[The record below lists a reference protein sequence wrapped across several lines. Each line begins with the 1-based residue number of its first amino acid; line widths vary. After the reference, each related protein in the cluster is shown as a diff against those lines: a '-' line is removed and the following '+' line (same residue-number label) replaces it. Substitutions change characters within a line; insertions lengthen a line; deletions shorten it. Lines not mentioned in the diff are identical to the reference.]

1 MTVIRFPKQ
10 FNFGATILA
19 KDDEGGFDQGNK
31 GLTTYDVLTASE
43 NVAKLD
49 LEEVLAAVEIEG
61 LASYPSRQG
70 VDFYHRLD
78 EDLQTLVNL
87 GISQVLVSLSWAR
100 LFPKGEELSPNEVGL
115 KFYQILLTKI
125 KASGLE
131 PIVILGDGALP
142 LNLSVKYNGWA
153 TRRLVA
159 DFNRYA
165 NACFDNFGQLVS
177 KWLTFVDLTAV
188 LNAPYLAG
196 GILSRADAES
206 AYQALVHQLLASSLA
221 SKNLH
226 EQFQASQLGY
236 GISYQVDLTG
246 GRPVFEQ
253 NFKQR
258 LLADFVLRGEYSPLL
273 AQLLEQAEIELDLD
287 ELDAETLAESK
298 VDFIYLN
305 WPETQRNLEV
315 ALLELTERYQLPIIV
330 GDFSSKYRQNI
341 QAVARAL
348 SQKATVVGYFPQ
360 VFNGGLVAVASDLT
374 RQKTAAY
381 NDYQDI
387 IFNNGLEI

>member
-1 MTVIRFPKQ
+1 MRFPKQ

-125 KASGLE
+125 KALGLE

-177 KWLTFVDLTAV
+177 KWLTFIDLTAV
-188 LNAPYLAG
+188 LNTPYLAG
-196 GILSRADAES
+196 GILSRADAEI

-236 GISYQVDLTG
+236 GISYQVDLTE
-246 GRPVFEQ
+246 GRAAFEQ

-258 LLADFVLRGEYSPLL
+258 LLADLVLRGAYSPLL

-305 WPETQRNLEV
+305 WPETQHNLEV

>member
-1 MTVIRFPKQ
+1 MTVMRFPKQ

-125 KASGLE
+125 KALGLE

-177 KWLTFVDLTAV
+177 KWLTFIDLTAV
-188 LNAPYLAG
+188 LNTPYLAG
-196 GILSRADAES
+196 GILSRADAEI

-236 GISYQVDLTG
+236 GISYQVDLTE
-246 GRPVFEQ
+246 GRAAFEQ

-258 LLADFVLRGEYSPLL
+258 LLADLVLRGAYSPLL

-305 WPETQRNLEV
+305 WPETQHNLEV

>member
-1 MTVIRFPKQ
+1 MRFPKQ

-49 LEEVLAAVEIEG
+49 LEEVLEAVGIEG

-125 KASGLE
+125 KALGLE

-177 KWLTFVDLTAV
+177 KWLTFIDLTAV
-188 LNAPYLAG
+188 LTAPYLAG
-196 GILSRADAES
+196 GILSRADAEI

-226 EQFQASQLGY
+226 EQFQTSQLGY
-236 GISYQVDLTG
+236 GISYQVDLTE
-246 GRPVFEQ
+246 GRAAFEQ

-258 LLADFVLRGEYSPLL
+258 LLADLVLRGEYSPLL

-305 WPETQRNLEV
+305 WSETQHNLEV

>member
-1 MTVIRFPKQ
+1 MRFPKQ

-125 KASGLE
+125 KALGLE
-131 PIVILGDGALP
+131 PIVILGDGSLP

-177 KWLTFVDLTAV
+177 KWLTFIDLTEV

-196 GILSRADAES
+196 GILSRADAEI

-236 GISYQVDLTG
+236 GISYQVDLTE
-246 GRPVFEQ
+246 GRAAFEQ

-258 LLADFVLRGEYSPLL
+258 LLADLVLRGAYSPLL

-305 WPETQRNLEV
+305 WPETQHNLEV

-341 QAVARAL
+341 QAVAKAL
-348 SQKATVVGYFPQ
+348 RQKATVVGYFPQ

>member
-1 MTVIRFPKQ
+1 MTVMRFPKQ

-125 KASGLE
+125 KALGLE

-177 KWLTFVDLTAV
+177 KWLTVVDLTAV

-236 GISYQVDLTG
+236 GISYQVDLTE
-246 GRPVFEQ
+246 GRAAFEQ

-258 LLADFVLRGEYSPLL
+258 LLADLVLRGAYSPLL

-298 VDFIYLN
+298 IDFIYLN
-305 WPETQRNLEV
+305 WPETQHNLEV

-360 VFNGGLVAVASDLT
+360 VFNGGLVAVASDLI